1 LKILRKQTGE
11 RVDLDLKDVFHAY
24 SVEPGFFTLM
34 DYGFPDQQER
44 M

>member
-1 LKILRKQTGE
+1 M
-11 RVDLDLKDVFHAY
+11 KDVFHAY